1 METVTLPFPIKTEIL
16 QDFEQASQREWLVTN
31 GIGGYASSSLS
42 GANTR
47 RYHGLL
53 VAALTPPTGRMCLL
67 SKVEETL
74 LLNGETF
81 ELSANRYPGAIHPQG
96 YRWLERFQALPAPAF
111 LYRLRP
117 DTLLEKRIWMPYGR
131 NTVCLR
137 YALRKAPASL
147 LLRLTPLV
155 CWKDYHSEMRAREGF
170 PAQVCV
176 REGET
181 RLQPTAESPT
191 LRLLAPGT
199 RWEPAGYWH
208 YHVEHPREQERG
220 FDYLEDLYCPG
231 HFLADLAPGA
241 SLTLIA
247 TLEEC
252 VEPPEVSWRALR
264 ERQESLILRA
274 HASDDLTRA
283 LTLAADAF
291 LMDAP
296 AVSRSEDD
304 APRLRR
310 STVIAGYHWFTDW
323 GRDTM
328 IALPGLCLA
337 TGRHDVARDI
347 LTSYAAYFS
356 EGMLPNRFPDQGE
369 TPEYNAVDAALWFF
383 HALDAAVQQTEDGW
397 ELARELWGVLKESVD
412 WHLRGT
418 RYGVRVDPADGLL
431 QAGVPGMQLTWMDA
445 RIGERVVTPRIGKP
459 VEINA
464 LWYHALCIM
473 KGLAQRLGE
482 DPQPYARLASRT
494 AKSFRKAFVRPDGQG
509 LYDVIGEEGPDAS
522 IRPNQI
528 FAVSLPHSPLT
539 AEQQRVVVE
548 TVERRLLTPCG
559 LRTLSPE
566 DPAYVPRYRGSPQ
579 ERDAAYH
586 QGTVWAWL
594 LGAFVDAH
602 LKVYRKPERARE
614 LLSGLPAH
622 LLEAGVG
629 YCSEIFDADPPH
641 IPNGCIAQAWS
652 VAELL
657 RAWRRTSG

>member
-1 METVTLPFPIKTEIL
+1 LSGDITDRQIL
-16 QDFEQASQREWLVTN
+16 QDFEQASQREWLATN
-31 GIGGYASSSLS
+31 GIGGYASGSLS

-53 VAALTPPTGRMCLL
+53 VAALTPPTGRRCLL

-111 LYRLRP
+111 LYRPRP

-137 YALRKAPASL
+137 YALRKAPAPL
-147 LLRLTPLV
+147 LLRLSPLV
-155 CWKDYHSEMRAREGF
+155 CWKDYHSEMHFWKDF

-176 REGET
+176 LEGET
-181 RLQPTAESPT
+181 RLQPTTESPM

-208 YHVEHPREQERG
+208 YRVEHPREQERG

-296 AVSRSEDD
+296 AVNRAVCRPEDD

-383 HALDAAVQQTEDGW
+383 HALDAYVRQTEGGW

-431 QAGVPGMQLTWMDA
+431 HAGVPGVQLTWMDA

-482 DPQPYARLASRT
+482 DPQSYARLASRT

-509 LYDVIGEEGPDAS
+509 LYDVIGAEGPDAS

-539 AEQQRVVVE
+539 AEQQRAVVE
-548 TVERRLLTPCG
+548 TVERHLLTPCG

-602 LKVYRKPERARE
+602 LKVYREPQRARV
-614 LLSGLPAH
+614 LLSCLPAH
-622 LLEAGVG
+622 LQEAGVG

-641 IPNGCIAQAWS
+641 TPDGCIAQAWS